1 MAFADPIFSV
11 TAAVEAVD
19 VGQTKDLTFNVIKAT
34 GETALKTIAIS
45 EVGTG
50 FSSPTSIVC
59 PTGWS
64 VIPAMPPIVNG
75 YVCNDPTGVGLD
87 STSITLKGMIAPASA
102 GVKDFSVSAI
112 NTGAEPKTENVKTQI
127 TVKDLKATATISPI
141 TTNINQERTY
151 TLNLTNNSATPGDD
165 ITQVSGT
172 LAGFNITSCSTTSWT
187 TCTPSGDSFILS
199 DGSLAPTNS
208 VDISVIAT
216 APANSGAQT
225 VSAQITGA
233 LGGTANAT
241 ISQNVI
247 QVQTPADLA
256 IGDITSDK
264 VYISK
269 NSGAINSSTV
279 SADITNNG
287 KATAN
292 TLVKT
297 LVIKDALGVDISN
310 QFVITEA
317 TTTAELLGNETKTLS
332 WIVTAN
338 ASTSIEA
345 LVKAEVSVGYNDINT
360 GVIAITG
367 PATKVNDQI
376 FTVDNTAPVIV
387 SHSDEVVEATGH
399 SGAIVKYTAPSAT
412 DNMDTSA
419 TISSCTPVSGT
430 TFSIGSTTITC
441 VSSDKAGNVA
451 TPAVFV
457 INVVDTTAPVI
468 TMKDVSPITLEYGKS
483 YTDAGATALDIVDL
497 SVSVIAS
504 GTVNTLILGTY
515 EISYNAVD
523 AHNNHAIQVVRTVN
537 VVKKA
542 ITVAANAQTK
552 TYGEVDPELTYTFTP
567 ALISGDSFTGTLSR
581 AAGKNVGT
589 YAIAQNTLTLTAGDN
604 YNLTYV
610 GANLTISK
618 RAITITATTD
628 TKPYDSTITSTATS
642 TMTSGTLA
650 NSETAT
656 WTQTFDDKNVGTGRT
671 LTPTGSVAD
680 GNDGK
685 NYEMTF
691 VNSAGAI
698 TAISAIGSVAV
709 DSKVYDGATTAT
721 INNRSLSGVISN
733 DTVSYVGGTASFDT
747 KDVGIGKIVSI
758 SGLTLFGADAGN
770 YTVND
775 TATTTANITTLPIT
789 ITADTQTKT
798 YGEADPILLT
808 YTFTPALISGDSF
821 GTSIIA
827 RAVDENVGTYAI
839 TQNGLTAG
847 DNYAITFVGAN
858 LTINKKAITITADAQ
873 TKVYGEANL
882 GLTYTIANGSLVGT
896 DTATGTLSRVAGEN
910 VGTYAITQNTLTAG
924 DNYNLTYVGANLT
937 ISKRAITI
945 TATTD
950 TKPYDSTITSTATST
965 MTSGTLANSETA
977 TWTQTFDDKNVGTK
991 TLTPTGSVADG
1002 NNGKNYDVTF
1012 VNNTGAIAAIS
1023 AIGSVV
1029 VDSKV
1034 YDGTT
1039 TATIKNRSLSGV
1051 ISNDTVSYVG
1061 GSANFDTK
1069 NVGIGKIVS
1078 ISGLTI
1084 SGADA
1089 GNYTVNDTATT
1100 TANIATLPI
1109 TITADTQTKTYGE
1122 DDPTLLTYTFT
1133 PALISGDSF
1142 TGVLIRA
1149 VGENVGI
1156 YAITQNGLTAGTN
1169 YVITFVGANLTINPG
1184 LATQA
1189 NIVADY
1195 VTAEV
1200 SSTTVKL
1207 TITVKDVGGNL
1218 VADGTTVALTTSLG
1232 EVIGLDTT
1240 KNGVVS
1246 RALTSNTV
1254 GNAILTISG
1263 LTVSG
1268 STTINFKD
1276 TTKPVIVGLTPSKGS
1291 STSNVKPTISA
1302 QFTEIGSGINKNKVT
1317 LVVDLDDV
1325 TEFATITDSG
1335 ISYVPPFEMSTGF
1348 HNVTVNVSDNTGNE
1362 ASSTWKFAII
1372 DPAVIVAPLS
1382 VSQWPVD
1389 GTTGVDLNAHP
1400 YIQFSKLMN
1409 ENTLVAGNVEIRLH
1423 DAQTTAVSSAIVI
1436 STVNN
1441 ATRVTFIPNSSL
1453 TPNVK
1458 YFFYIG
1464 SGVKDLAV
1472 YSLNATWTTANKES
1486 HEFTTRALYTN
1497 WNISLNQGWN
1507 LISLPLIPTNSHIS
1521 AVLAGISS
1529 KVDIAKYYDA
1539 TTSSWLSY
1547 VPGVGGTLTTM
1558 EDGKGY
1564 WINMKSAGTLNIT
1577 GVEMPIAE
1585 EFPPMYSFVENKWN
1599 LIGFKSVVNMT
1610 AGDYINGYTK
1620 ASYNDE
1626 ILWNYK
1632 SGQYSSTNAMESG
1645 YGYWLFVK

>member
-141 TTNINQERTY
+141 TTNIKQERTY

-656 WTQTFDDKNVGTGRT
+656 WTQTFDDKNVGT
-671 LTPTGSVAD
+671 
-680 GNDGK
+680 
-685 NYEMTF
+685 
-691 VNSAGAI
+691 
-698 TAISAIGSVAV
+698 
-709 DSKVYDGATTAT
+709 
-721 INNRSLSGVISN
+721 
-733 DTVSYVGGTASFDT
+733 
-747 KDVGIGKIVSI
+747 
-758 SGLTLFGADAGN
+758 
-770 YTVND
+770 
-775 TATTTANITTLPIT
+775 
-789 ITADTQTKT
+789 
-798 YGEADPILLT
+798 
-808 YTFTPALISGDSF
+808 
-821 GTSIIA
+821 
-827 RAVDENVGTYAI
+827 
-839 TQNGLTAG
+839 
-847 DNYAITFVGAN
+847 
-858 LTINKKAITITADAQ
+858 
-873 TKVYGEANL
+873 
-882 GLTYTIANGSLVGT
+882 
-896 DTATGTLSRVAGEN
+896 
-910 VGTYAITQNTLTAG
+910 
-924 DNYNLTYVGANLT
+924 
-937 ISKRAITI
+937 
-945 TATTD
+945 
-950 TKPYDSTITSTATST
+950 
-965 MTSGTLANSETA
+965 
-977 TWTQTFDDKNVGTK
+977 K

-1291 STSNVKPTISA
+1291 STSNAKPTISA

>member
-1 MAFADPIFSV
+1 MKANLMLGVVSKKISRKIFLLLTAFFLIGGFFVVKMAFADPIFSV

-141 TTNINQERTY
+141 TTNIKQERTY

-656 WTQTFDDKNVGTGRT
+656 WTQTFDN
-671 LTPTGSVAD
+671 
-680 GNDGK
+680 
-685 NYEMTF
+685 
-691 VNSAGAI
+691 
-698 TAISAIGSVAV
+698 
-709 DSKVYDGATTAT
+709 
-721 INNRSLSGVISN
+721 
-733 DTVSYVGGTASFDT
+733 
-747 KDVGIGKIVSI
+747 
-758 SGLTLFGADAGN
+758 
-770 YTVND
+770 
-775 TATTTANITTLPIT
+775 
-789 ITADTQTKT
+789 
-798 YGEADPILLT
+798 
-808 YTFTPALISGDSF
+808 
-821 GTSIIA
+821 
-827 RAVDENVGTYAI
+827 
-839 TQNGLTAG
+839 
-847 DNYAITFVGAN
+847 
-858 LTINKKAITITADAQ
+858 
-873 TKVYGEANL
+873 
-882 GLTYTIANGSLVGT
+882 
-896 DTATGTLSRVAGEN
+896 
-910 VGTYAITQNTLTAG
+910 
-924 DNYNLTYVGANLT
+924 
-937 ISKRAITI
+937 
-945 TATTD
+945 
-950 TKPYDSTITSTATST
+950 
-965 MTSGTLANSETA
+965 
-977 TWTQTFDDKNVGTK
+977 KNVGTK

-1002 NNGKNYDVTF
+1002 NNGKNYNVTF
-1012 VNNTGAIAAIS
+1012 VNNTGGITAIS
-1023 AIGSVV
+1023 ATGSVV

-1034 YDGTT
+1034 YDDTT

-1089 GNYTVNDTATT
+1089 GNYTVNNTATT
-1100 TANIATLPI
+1100 TANITTLPI

-1291 STSNVKPTISA
+1291 STSNAKPTISA

-1464 SGVKDLAV
+1464 SGVKDLAD
-1472 YSLNATWTTANKES
+1472 YSLNETWTTENKAR